1 MAEDIVT
8 DIERTFLHGDKET
21 REKWQ
26 EVIMKSEKNGYKFT
40 CFYPHDDWQPKTEE
54 EPPQKLALAQ
64 SESKP
69 DELPMS
75 HKSPTRYT
83 PGEIEAIKQMRANP
97 HIPDD
102 AKPPLPEGY
111 E

>member
-1 MAEDIVT
+1 
-8 DIERTFLHGDKET
+8 
-21 REKWQ
+21 
-26 EVIMKSEKNGYKFT
+26 MKSEKNGYKFT
-40 CFYPHDDWQPKTEE
+40 CFFPHDDWQPKKKKDPLQEAT
-54 EPPQKLALAQ
+54 PVQ
-64 SESKP
+64 SKSKP
-69 DELPMS
+69 DELPMP